1 LKGAF
6 LTTSGAQTTTAA
18 AEHRPAVRWA
28 RDRDEL
34 GRAAAGEIAA
44 TIIGLLERQSEVR
57 IIFACAPSQATTMA
71 ELAVAPG
78 IDWSRV
84 VAFHMDEYIGLA
96 ADAPQLFS
104 RWLKQVLLD
113 RVPVGK
119 AHLIVPGDDPDADC
133 RAYGELLAEGPID
146 IACLGIGVNGHIAF
160 NDPPADFSDPV
171 AVKVVEL
178 SLESRRQQVDDDCF
192 DELGDV
198 PHQAITLTVPRLLA
212 VDRMFCMVPGEEKR
226 AALTAALYGPIDPL
240 VPATALR
247 THPDCTIYL
256 DAGSAPQPSLR

>member
-1 LKGAF
+1 
-6 LTTSGAQTTTAA
+6 LTTSGAQTTTVAG
-18 AEHRPAVRWA
+18 EHRPAVRWA

-34 GRAAAGEIAA
+34 GRTAAAEIAA

-71 ELAVAPG
+71 ALAAAPG

-104 RWLKQVLLD
+104 TWLKEVLLD

-119 AHLIVPGDDPDADC
+119 AHLLVPSDDPEADC
-133 RAYGELLAEGPID
+133 GAYGRLLAEAPID
-146 IACLGIGVNGHIAF
+146 IVCLGIGVNGHIAF
-160 NDPPADFSDPV
+160 NDPPADFSDPS

-178 SLESRRQQVDDDCF
+178 SPESRRQQVDDGCF
-192 DELGDV
+192 AALEDV
-198 PHQAITLTVPRLLA
+198 PRQAITLTVPRLLA
-212 VDRMFCMVPGEEKR
+212 VDKMFCMVPGEEKR
-226 AALTAALYGPIDPL
+226 AALTATLYGPIGPL

-247 THPDCTIYL
+247 THPNCTIYL
-256 DAGSAPQPSLR
+256 DAGSAPTPAFG